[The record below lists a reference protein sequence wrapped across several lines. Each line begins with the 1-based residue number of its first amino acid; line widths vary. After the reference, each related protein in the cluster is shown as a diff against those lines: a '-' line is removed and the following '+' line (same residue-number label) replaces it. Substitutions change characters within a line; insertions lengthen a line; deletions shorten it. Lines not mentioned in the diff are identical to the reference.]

1 MKCEVASNCKVA
13 RRNCPYCAN
22 GSEYRPVD
30 KKVLF
35 PAEAERVAV
44 RQQQKR
50 EQKNSEACRIGKHAK
65 RKGSRREREVA
76 KLLGGERVPLSGMLD
91 GHPNDVILPNGWRTE
106 VKARKTGLGVLYGWI
121 EAADIVA
128 FREQDGEWLFA
139 MDLPHFKLWL
149 DGEGVRRQSL
159 SAALAS
165 IRRGETDL
173 VVTKGLRL
181 AARERKSGFST
192 IRAWL
197 DAEKA
202 DALLFKADRMEWLAI
217 MDEEHLLEM
226 LTAPP
231 RISGGET

>member
-1 MKCEVASNCKVA
+1 MGCEVFTNCKVA
-13 RRNCPYCAN
+13 GRSCPYCVN

-30 KKVLF
+30 KKILF

-50 EQKNSEACRIGKHAK
+50 EHKNSEACRIGKHAK

-106 VKARKTGLGVLYGWI
+106 VKARKTGLGVLYGWLKD
-121 EAADIVA
+121 ADIVA
-128 FREQDGEWLFA
+128 FREHDGDWLFA

-159 SAALAS
+159 SAALAA
-165 IRRGETDL
+165 IRHGETNL
-173 VVTKGLRL
+173 VVARYLRL
-181 AARERKSGFST
+181 AARERKPGFST
-192 IRAWL
+192 IRGWL
-197 DAEKA
+197 KAENA
-202 DALLFKADRMEWLAI
+202 DALLFKADRMDWLVI
-217 MDEEHLLEM
+217 MDEQHLSEM